1 MKKYLI
7 LFLCIIITSSHAG
20 PPARNLNKEKMIYN
34 FDKWLIKNGYTEFLE
49 VNENYKDECNNCN
62 DAPSWSKSCFDKF
75 GKPKKQCVIN
85 EDTIYYDIGYRW
97 IQKYKNKLDIKI
109 YTDRG
114 SEIPNKAR
122 PNYDTLLFYAYN
134 YLEDYKYNKKFLIS
148 PSKSPYKFESNLID
162 DKDVK
167 KEITRKKSPLLSY
180 LLFEEDKIIVDE
192 ITPKDKFGIV
202 FQNDTQWVSHSVGK
216 SFVSYIAGHAI
227 CGGYIDSVD
236 SQLNDWDVIKNTLY
250 EDQKLIDILNMS
262 SGDQNHV
269 TERDGLKKYRRWFN
283 SHTIKSFAENELRG
297 TKKSTKK
304 YNYHGLN
311 TNIIF
316 NYVIHKTG
324 NDFRNLIDDIFHN
337 KIKIGDFAWFVYT
350 NEGGN
355 PTNDARYTFF
365 LTRYDY
371 LRTAKAIMDDWQN
384 DTCVGKYLKTLDKR
398 KINKNEKKYERNN
411 GIYNATKSYGG
422 QFHFNMIGAKDRNIL
437 GMDGYGGQQIVIDLD
452 NSKIIVIN
460 SIHKGYNWNKIV
472 YKKIK

>member
-7 LFLCIIITSSHAG
+7 LFLLVGAISSHAG
-20 PPARNLNKEKMIYN
+20 PPKRNLDTGRMIGN
-34 FDKWLIKNGYTEFLE
+34 FNYWLLQNDHMQHLELNEYYEECKGCDKWSAGPHCFEKN
-49 VNENYKDECNNCN
+49 
-62 DAPSWSKSCFDKF
+62 

-85 EDTIYYDIGYRW
+85 GNQSYGESGYKW
-97 IQKYKNKLDIKI
+97 ATNSKYKNNLDINI

-114 SEIPNKAR
+114 TEIPNKAR
-122 PNYDTLLFYAYN
+122 PNDDTLLFYTFYT
-134 YLEDYKYNKKFLIS
+134 LDDYKDNKKFIIP
-148 PSKSPYKFESNLID
+148 PSNKPYKFKSNLFE

-180 LLFEEDKIIVDE
+180 LLFEDDKIIIDE
-192 ITPKDKFGIV
+192 KTPKDKFGIA
-202 FQNDTQWVSHSVGK
+202 FQNKTPWVSHSVGK

-236 SQLNDWDVIKNTLY
+236 SRLNDWAVLKNTLY

-262 SGDQNHV
+262 SGDQEHV
-269 TERDGLKKYRRWFN
+269 TERDGLKKSGRWFN
-283 SHTIKSFAENELRG
+283 SHRIKSFAENELKG
-297 TKKSTKK
+297 TKKSSKK

-316 NYVIHKTG
+316 NYVIFKTG
-324 NDFRNLIDDIFHN
+324 NNFQNLMNNIFQN
-337 KIKIGDFAWFVYT
+337 KAKIENKAWFVYT
-350 NEGGN
+350 SERGVRR
-355 PTNDARYTFF
+355 NDARYTFF

-371 LRTAKAIMDDWQN
+371 LRVAKAIMDDWQN
-384 DTCVGKYLKTLDKR
+384 DTCVGKYLKTLNNR
-398 KINKNEKKYERNN
+398 KISKNDERYEKRQIDSY
-411 GIYNATKSYGG
+411 TKSYGG
-422 QFHFNMIGAKDRNIL
+422 QFHFDMIGAKNRNIL

-460 SIHKGYNWNKIV
+460 SVHYGYNWNKIV